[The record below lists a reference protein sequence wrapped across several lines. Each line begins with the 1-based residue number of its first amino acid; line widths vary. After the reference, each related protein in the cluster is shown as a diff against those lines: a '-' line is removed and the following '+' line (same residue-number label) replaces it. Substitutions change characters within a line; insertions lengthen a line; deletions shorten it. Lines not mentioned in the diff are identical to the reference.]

1 MADKSKI
8 LLIGGTGY
16 IGKFIV
22 EASIKE
28 GHPTFVLVR
37 ESTLSSPAKSIV
49 INNFKNLGVNFLI
62 GDLLDHESLAKAIKQ
77 VDVVI
82 SSIAH
87 DQVDNQVNIIAA
99 IKEAGNIKVAT
110 GLAASKA
117 KIRRAIEAEGIPYTC
132 VASNSFAALN
142 QRSSGGPGSFLHSHV
157 QASSI
162 RSTAV
167 TTTSNQ
173 PGATASHGDRLV
185 ILGDGNVK
193 VVFNKE
199 EDIATYTIKAV
210 DDPRTVNKILNIK
223 PPANIISSN
232 DLVSLWE
239 KKIGKTIE
247 RVYVP
252 EEQIL
257 KNIQETSDF
266 RRKLTL
272 AICHSCFVNGDQ
284 TNFEIE
290 PSFGVEA
297 SELYPDVKY
306 TTVEEYLNQL
316 VYRH

>member
-99 IKEAGNIKVAT
+99 IKEAGNIKV
-110 GLAASKA
+110 
-117 KIRRAIEAEGIPYTC
+117 
-132 VASNSFAALN
+132 ALN

>member
-16 IGKFIV
+16 IGKFIA

-28 GHPTFVLVR
+28 GHPTFLLVR

-49 INNFKNLGVNFLI
+49 INNFKNLGVNFLV
-62 GDLLDHESLAKAIKQ
+62 GDLLDHESLVKAIKQ

-82 SSIAH
+82 SSIPH
-87 DQVDNQVNIIAA
+87 DQVDNQGNIIAA
-99 IKEAGNIKVAT
+99 IKEAGNIKRFFPSEFTSDVDRAHIVEPAT

-132 VASNSFAALN
+132 VASDCFAGFFLPALN
-142 QRSSGGPGSFLHSHV
+142 QPSSGGLGSFLKPNVHGV
-157 QASSI
+157 
-162 RSTAV
+162 
-167 TTTSNQ
+167 
-173 PGATASHGDRLV
+173 TASHSDKLV

-193 VVFNKE
+193 VVFNNE

-210 DDPRTVNKILNIK
+210 DDPRT
-223 PPANIISSN
+223 
-232 DLVSLWE
+232 
-239 KKIGKTIE
+239 KKIGKTTE

-257 KNIQETSDF
+257 KTIQETSDF
-266 RRKLTL
+266 LRKLTL
-272 AICHSCFVNGDQ
+272 AICHSIFVNGDQ
-284 TNFEIE
+284 TSFKIE

-306 TTVEEYLNQL
+306 TTVDEYLNQF
-316 VYRH
+316 V